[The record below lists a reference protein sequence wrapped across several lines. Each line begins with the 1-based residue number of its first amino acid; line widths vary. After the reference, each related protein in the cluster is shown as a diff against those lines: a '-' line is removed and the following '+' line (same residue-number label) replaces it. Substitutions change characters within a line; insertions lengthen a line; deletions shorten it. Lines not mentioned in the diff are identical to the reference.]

1 MSSPSVYR
9 KITRALFWG
18 IMMLLSVISFVV
30 MNKLDVLWNVWAN
43 LIDMVLVFAIAFALS
58 RLIPRWLDIA
68 DDR

>member
-18 IMMLLSVISFVV
+18 IAILLSGISWVV
-30 MNKLDVLWNVWAN
+30 MDRLDMLWSIWAN
-43 LIDMVLVFAIAFALS
+43 LADSLIVLVAAFALS
-58 RLIPRWLDIA
+58 RLIPRWLNVA